1 MPPSDIARESVKSGR
16 TRVLLAD
23 DHTIVREGLLS
34 LLHEQSDLTVVGTA
48 ENGLEAVEKARQTFP
63 DVVVMDVAM
72 PLLNGIEATRQ
83 LRQLLPQ
90 TNVIILTMYADDAY
104 VLRALQAGV
113 RGYLLKKA
121 AAAELVRAV
130 HAVERGNLY
139 LSKDISQ
146 AVVERYLSSEH
157 PADEEETTLSNR
169 ERQILQLVA
178 EGHTNREIAT
188 ALGITP
194 KTVDTHRT
202 RLMAKLD
209 IHDTPGLVRY
219 AIRKGMVRADP

>member
-1 MPPSDIARESVKSGR
+1 MKTER

-34 LLHEQSDLTVVGTA
+34 LLNEQPDLVVVGAA
-48 ENGLEAVEKARQTFP
+48 ENGIDAVEKARQTLP
-63 DVVVMDVAM
+63 HVVVMDVAM

-83 LRQLLPQ
+83 LRKLLPR

-113 RGYLLKKA
+113 RGYLLKRA

-130 HAVERGNLY
+130 HAVERGDFY
-139 LSKDISQ
+139 VSKDISQ

-157 PADEEETTLSNR
+157 PADEEEITLSNR

-178 EGHTNREIAT
+178 EGHTNREIAV

-219 AIRKGMVRADP
+219 AIRQGIVRADP

>member
-1 MPPSDIARESVKSGR
+1 MKGER
-16 TRVLLAD
+16 TKVLLAD

-34 LLHEQSDLTVVGTA
+34 LLHEQQDIVVVGAA
-48 ENGLEAVEKARQTFP
+48 ENGHEAVEKARRTFP
-63 DVVVMDVAM
+63 DVVIMDIAM

-83 LRQLLPQ
+83 LTRLVPQ
-90 TNVIILTMYADDAY
+90 TKVIVLTMYVDEEY

-113 RGYLLKKA
+113 RGYLLKRA
-121 AAAELVRAV
+121 AASELLQAIRAV
-130 HAVERGNLY
+130 TRGDFY
-139 LSKDISQ
+139 LSSDISRV
-146 AVVERYLSSEH
+146 VVERFLASDDPGAEEAVALS
-157 PADEEETTLSNR
+157 DR

-178 EGHTNREIAT
+178 EGYTNRQIST

-219 AIRKGMVRADP
+219 AIRKGLVRADD

>member
-1 MPPSDIARESVKSGR
+1 VKGER
-16 TRVLLAD
+16 TKVLVAD

-34 LLHEQSDLTVVGTA
+34 LLHEQQDIVVVGAA
-48 ENGLEAVEKARQTFP
+48 ENGREAVEKARRTFP
-63 DVVVMDVAM
+63 DIVVMDVAM

-83 LRQLLPQ
+83 LQRLMPQ
-90 TNVIILTMYADDAY
+90 TKVIVLTMYVDEEY

-121 AAAELVRAV
+121 AASELLQAIRAV
-130 HAVERGNLY
+130 DRG
-139 LSKDISQ
+139 DF
-146 AVVERYLSSEH
+146 YLSSDISRVIVERFL
-157 PADEEETTLSNR
+157 ASDDGAAEEIATLSER

-178 EGHTNREIAT
+178 EGHTNRQIAT
-188 ALGITP
+188 SLGITP

-202 RLMAKLD
+202 RLMTKLD

-219 AIRKGMVRADP
+219 AIRKGLVRADG

>member
-1 MPPSDIARESVKSGR
+1 MKGER
-16 TRVLLAD
+16 TKVLVAD

-34 LLHEQSDLTVVGTA
+34 LLQEQQDIVVVGAA
-48 ENGLEAVEKARQTFP
+48 ENGREAVEKARRTFP
-63 DVVVMDVAM
+63 DIVVMDVAM

-83 LRQLLPQ
+83 LQRLMPQ
-90 TNVIILTMYADDAY
+90 TKVIVLTMYVDEEY

-121 AAAELVRAV
+121 AASELLQAIRAV
-130 HAVERGNLY
+130 DRG
-139 LSKDISQ
+139 DF
-146 AVVERYLSSEH
+146 YLSSDISRVIVERFL
-157 PADEEETTLSNR
+157 ASDDAAAEEIATLSER

-178 EGHTNREIAT
+178 EGHTNRQIAT

-202 RLMAKLD
+202 RLMTKLD

-219 AIRKGMVRADP
+219 AIRKGLVRADG

>member
-1 MPPSDIARESVKSGR
+1 MSDR
-16 TRVLLAD
+16 TKVLLAD
-23 DHTIVREGLLS
+23 DHTIVREGILS
-34 LLHEQSDLTVVGTA
+34 LLQEQPEITVVGTA
-48 ENGLEAVEKARQTFP
+48 ENGREAVDKARRTFP

-83 LRQLLPQ
+83 LRRALPQ
-90 TNVIILTMYADDAY
+90 TKVIVLTMYADEEY

-121 AAAELVRAV
+121 AASELLQAIRT
-130 HAVERGNLY
+130 VERGDFY
-139 LSKDISQ
+139 LSSDISH
-146 AVVERYLSSEH
+146 VIVERYLQSNN
-157 PADEEETTLSNR
+157 PEEEAISLSDR

-178 EGHTNREIAT
+178 EGHTNRQIGT
-188 ALGITP
+188 ALGITQ

-219 AIRKGMVRADP
+219 AIRKGIVRADT

>member
-1 MPPSDIARESVKSGR
+1 MSDR
-16 TRVLLAD
+16 TKVLLAD
-23 DHTIVREGLLS
+23 DHTIVREGILS
-34 LLHEQSDLTVVGTA
+34 LLQEQPEVSVVGTA
-48 ENGLEAVEKARQTFP
+48 ENGREAVEKARRTFP

-83 LRQLLPQ
+83 LRRHLPQ
-90 TNVIILTMYADDAY
+90 TKVIVLTMYADEEY

-121 AAAELVRAV
+121 AASELLQAIRT
-130 HAVERGNLY
+130 VERG
-139 LSKDISQ
+139 DF
-146 AVVERYLSSEH
+146 YLSSDISH
-157 PADEEETTLSNR
+157 VIVDRYLASANPEEETISLSDR

-178 EGHTNREIAT
+178 EGHTNRQIGT
-188 ALGITP
+188 ALGITQ

-219 AIRKGMVRADP
+219 AIRKGIVRADS

>member
-1 MPPSDIARESVKSGR
+1 MAPTDIAREPVKSGR

-34 LLHEQSDLTVVGTA
+34 LLNEQPDLNVVGTA

-83 LRQLLPQ
+83 LRQLLPR

-130 HAVERGNLY
+130 HAVERGTLY

-146 AVVERYLSSEH
+146 TVVERYLSSEH
-157 PADEEETTLSNR
+157 PAEEEEETLSNR

-178 EGHTNREIAT
+178 EGHTNREIAS

>member
-1 MPPSDIARESVKSGR
+1 MSDR
-16 TRVLLAD
+16 TKVLLAD
-23 DHTIVREGLLS
+23 DHTIVREGLLA
-34 LLHEQSDLTVVGTA
+34 LLQGHQDVAVVGTA
-48 ENGLEAVEKARQTFP
+48 ENGREAVDKARRLFP
-63 DVVVMDVAM
+63 DVVVMDIAM

-83 LRQLLPQ
+83 LHRLLPQ
-90 TNVIILTMYADDAY
+90 TKVIVLTMYADEVY

-121 AAAELVRAV
+121 ASAELLQAI
-130 HAVERGNLY
+130 HAVERGDFY
-139 LSKDISQ
+139 LSSEISRV
-146 AVVERYLSSEH
+146 VVERYLSSEN
-157 PADEEETTLSNR
+157 PAEEEVVALSDR

-178 EGHTNREIAT
+178 EGHTNRQIAA

-202 RLMAKLD
+202 RLMTKLD

-219 AIRKGMVRADP
+219 AIRKGMVRADT

>member
-1 MPPSDIARESVKSGR
+1 MSDR
-16 TRVLLAD
+16 TKVLLAD
-23 DHTIVREGLLS
+23 DHTIVREGILS
-34 LLHEQSDLTVVGTA
+34 LLQEQPEVTVVGTA
-48 ENGLEAVEKARQTFP
+48 ENGREAVEKARRTFP

-83 LRQLLPQ
+83 LRRFLPQ
-90 TNVIILTMYADDAY
+90 TKVIVLTMYADEEY

-121 AAAELVRAV
+121 AASELLQAIRT
-130 HAVERGNLY
+130 VERG
-139 LSKDISQ
+139 DF
-146 AVVERYLSSEH
+146 YLSSDISH
-157 PADEEETTLSNR
+157 VIVDRYLASANPEEEAISLSDR

-178 EGHTNREIAT
+178 EGHTNRQIGT
-188 ALGITP
+188 ALGITQ

-219 AIRKGMVRADP
+219 AIRKGIVRADS

>member
-1 MPPSDIARESVKSGR
+1 MSDR
-16 TRVLLAD
+16 TKVLLAD
-23 DHTIVREGLLS
+23 DHTIVREGILS
-34 LLHEQSDLTVVGTA
+34 LLQEQPEVIVVGTA
-48 ENGLEAVEKARQTFP
+48 ENGREAVEKARRTFP

-83 LRQLLPQ
+83 LRRFLPQ
-90 TNVIILTMYADDAY
+90 TKVIVLTMYADEEY

-121 AAAELVRAV
+121 AASELLQAIRT
-130 HAVERGNLY
+130 VERG
-139 LSKDISQ
+139 DF
-146 AVVERYLSSEH
+146 YLSSDISH
-157 PADEEETTLSNR
+157 VIVDRYLASANPEEETISLSDR

-178 EGHTNREIAT
+178 EGHTNRQIAT
-188 ALGITP
+188 ALGITQ

-219 AIRKGMVRADP
+219 AIRKGIVRADS

>member
-1 MPPSDIARESVKSGR
+1 MSDR
-16 TRVLLAD
+16 TKVLLAD
-23 DHTIVREGLLS
+23 DHTIVREGILS
-34 LLHEQSDLTVVGTA
+34 LLQEQPEVIVVGTA
-48 ENGLEAVEKARQTFP
+48 ENGREAVEKARRTFP

-83 LRQLLPQ
+83 LRRFLPQ
-90 TNVIILTMYADDAY
+90 TKVIVLTMYADEEY

-121 AAAELVRAV
+121 AASELLQAIRT
-130 HAVERGNLY
+130 VERG
-139 LSKDISQ
+139 DF
-146 AVVERYLSSEH
+146 YLSSDISH
-157 PADEEETTLSNR
+157 VIVDRYLASANPEEETISLSDR

-178 EGHTNREIAT
+178 EGHTNRQIGT
-188 ALGITP
+188 ALGITQ

-219 AIRKGMVRADP
+219 AIRKGIVRADS